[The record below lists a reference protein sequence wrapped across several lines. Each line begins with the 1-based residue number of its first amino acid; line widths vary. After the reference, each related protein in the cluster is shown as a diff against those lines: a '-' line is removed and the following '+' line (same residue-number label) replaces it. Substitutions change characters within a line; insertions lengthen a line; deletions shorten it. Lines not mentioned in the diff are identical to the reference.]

1 MACNNNNNDVV
12 DDDLSLSGQPST
24 SNKSNQDQG
33 GKPNASNISNSGHG
47 KGKDNGNLKRRRH
60 SKPKPNPSNIPISAE
75 CAYITA
81 HEDEEDENER
91 EYLLA
96 AAQRRRSEL
105 VYRLQQ
111 QIRKQEIELAA
122 KMKDAEAKRKNGA
135 YDRKRNATCQCCK
148 RRCT

>member
-24 SNKSNQDQG
+24 SNKSNPGRDQG
-33 GKPNASNISNSGHG
+33 GKPNASNSNS
-47 KGKDNGNLKRRRH
+47 KDNGNLKRRCH
-60 SKPKPNPSNIPISAE
+60 SNPKPNPSNIPISAG
-75 CAYITA
+75 CAYISV
-81 HEDEEDENER
+81 HDEEEDESER

-135 YDRKRNATCQCCK
+135 YDRKRNATCQCWCCK